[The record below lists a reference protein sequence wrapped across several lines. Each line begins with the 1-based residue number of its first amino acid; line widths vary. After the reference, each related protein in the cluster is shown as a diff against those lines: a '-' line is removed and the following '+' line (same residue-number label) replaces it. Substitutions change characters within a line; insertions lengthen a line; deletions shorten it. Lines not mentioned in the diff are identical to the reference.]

1 MEKSGGHLKNPMKI
15 LQDGCVVNVQSNN
28 PEEDLRLAQTNTS
41 VLWIPSRGMLMPL
54 DDTMGAY
61 YPQIVEFELLFWGEP
76 STWAYK
82 DARIEMIE
90 FRVLG
95 RPYGTKRWR
104 PHLILHKKPIPP
116 QNKKEILML
125 MKVLQ
130 VAITEEVGLLCMP
143 ITYDLLDEEVDR
155 EY

>member
-1 MEKSGGHLKNPMKI
+1 
-15 LQDGCVVNVQSNN
+15 
-28 PEEDLRLAQTNTS
+28 
-41 VLWIPSRGMLMPL
+41 MPL

-82 DARIEMIE
+82 DARIENIE

-104 PHLILHKKPIPP
+104 PHLILHKKPLPH

-125 MKVLQ
+125 MKQ
-130 VAITEEVGLLCMP
+130 
-143 ITYDLLDEEVDR
+143 R
-155 EY
+155 KSRFF